1 MGFHGFWLVSPFF
14 QGVSWILVG
23 SPGFL
28 CGFCFFLVFGFVV
41 SYMIWKASVCHVEE
55 KNQNIPAWTVSR
67 RNDSIQACQH
77 NKLQISVI
85 REKFCKLR
93 KLNGD

>member
-1 MGFHGFWLVSPFF
+1 MHGFFRWSHVFHDFLLVSGVFKVVIWVFMDFGWFPPFF
-14 QGVSWILVG
+14 KVTSWILVG

-55 KNQNIPAWTVSR
+55 KNQNRQTA
-67 RNDSIQACQH
+67 
-77 NKLQISVI
+77 
-85 REKFCKLR
+85 
-93 KLNGD
+93 